1 MNNQPQRLRDVIRR
15 ESILLEYLV
24 AKYNVMIDQ
33 DYPLTQIQEVEDRIQ
48 MKATLLKRY
57 VELNKNYKEKYL

>member
-24 AKYNVMIDQ
+24 AKYNVVIDQ

>member
-1 MNNQPQRLRDVIRR
+1 MNDVIRR

-24 AKYNVMIDQ
+24 AKRNVMVSQ
-33 DYPLTQIQEVEDRIQ
+33 CYPANQIQEVEDRIQ